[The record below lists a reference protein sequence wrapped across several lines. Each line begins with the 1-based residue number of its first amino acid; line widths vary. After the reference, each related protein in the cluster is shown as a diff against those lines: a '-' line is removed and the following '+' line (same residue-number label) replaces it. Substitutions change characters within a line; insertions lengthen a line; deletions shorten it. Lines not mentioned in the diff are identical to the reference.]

1 MDELERLGSQI
12 GLTPLYELDTKHIP
26 NGNRIFAKEEW
37 KNPTGSHYDR
47 TYLSFFRAL
56 EKSGKIKRGET
67 RLIESTAG
75 TAGRSFGWF
84 CKHLGYKGIVVT
96 PEDLPPKRIEAIVK
110 QGVELVK
117 SPAGEYTRGASNKVR
132 ELLLKDAE
140 LFPKEKRLY
149 CLNHSKDWLAVDAMG
164 EIALEAL
171 QQLPQE
177 VDYFLAACGNGST
190 LIGIGRELKRANS
203 NIKVISCDPAE
214 VPMSFSIMY
223 PEVCAPASL
232 QAVKHDVY
240 GTGHWGIH
248 TPFLEEPYFSE
259 IVDDVVV
266 VNEEKRKEALNIL
279 HNVEGKYVG
288 HSSALTLAA
297 ALKIC
302 EDVKGKNFLI
312 PFYDSYS
319 LYEAI

>member
-1 MDELERLGSQI
+1 MDDLELLTSQI
-12 GLTPLYELDTKHIP
+12 GQTPLYELDAKNIP

-47 TYLSFFRAL
+47 TYLTLFRAL

-84 CKHLGYKGIVVT
+84 CKLLGYKGIVVT
-96 PEDLPPKRIEAIVK
+96 PEDLPPKRIEAIVQ
-110 QGVELVK
+110 QGVELIT
-117 SPAGEYTRGASNKVR
+117 STAGEYTHGTSKKVR

-140 LFPKEKRLY
+140 LFPREERLY

-171 QQLPQE
+171 KQVPMQI
-177 VDYFLAACGNGST
+177 DYFLAACGNGST

-203 NIKVISCDPAE
+203 SIKVISCDPAE
-214 VPMSFSIMY
+214 VPMSFSKMY

-240 GTGHWGIH
+240 GTGHWGVH
-248 TPFLEEPYFSE
+248 TPFLDEPHFSE
-259 IVDDVVV
+259 IVDSVVV
-266 VNEEKRKEALNIL
+266 VDEEKRHEALSIL
-279 HNVEGKYVG
+279 HNYEDKYVG

-297 ALKIC
+297 ALRIC
-302 EDVKGKNFLI
+302 EDVKDKCFLI

-319 LYEAI
+319 LYEKT